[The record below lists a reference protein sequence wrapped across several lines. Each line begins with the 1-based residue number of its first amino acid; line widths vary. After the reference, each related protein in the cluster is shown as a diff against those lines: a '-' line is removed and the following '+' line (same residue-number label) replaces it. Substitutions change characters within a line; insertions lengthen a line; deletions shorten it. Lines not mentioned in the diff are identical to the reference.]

1 MSTTILDIEM
11 SLESKEEVELAKA
24 AQRCI
29 MSALDHS
36 KAENIALQDE
46 DCIERIDGAPLLKLP
61 PKVLRLIAEMLG
73 SLAQGKAVALMP
85 KEMDL
90 TTQVAAQLLNVSR
103 PYFIRLLEQ
112 GKLPYHM
119 VGSHRRVRLA
129 DILDYKETRTKNSQE
144 KLQALLKQA
153 QELNMGYS
161 Q

>member
-1 MSTTILDIEM
+1 MSTNILDIEM
-11 SLESKEEVELAKA
+11 SLESKEEIELAKA

-29 MSALDHS
+29 MIALDNS
-36 KAENIALQDE
+36 KAENIALQGE
-46 DCIERIDGAPLLKLP
+46 DCIERVDGAPLLKLP

-103 PYFIRLLEQ
+103 PYLIRLLEQ

-119 VGSHRRVRLA
+119 VGSHRRVRLV
-129 DILDYKETRTKNSQE
+129 DVLDYKEARTKNSKE
-144 KLQALLKQA
+144 KLQALLEQA
-153 QELNMGYS
+153 QELKMGYP